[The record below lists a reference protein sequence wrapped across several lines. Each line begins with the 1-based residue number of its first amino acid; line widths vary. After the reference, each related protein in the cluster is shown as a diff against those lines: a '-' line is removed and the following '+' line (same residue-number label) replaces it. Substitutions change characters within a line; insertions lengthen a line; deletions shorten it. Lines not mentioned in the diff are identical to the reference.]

1 MKKTV
6 LKVLGWAEF
15 RARMKHRFNPGPGDA
30 SQYADDFASNVSWSP
45 MDTQSVLLRRRL
57 VSLGPLA
64 LTFSLP
70 SSLKIL
76 MAVMPV
82 LITLPMILVVNT
94 WHRFAFI
101 APFILIPG
109 YLTIRY
115 VFYRSVGRPVFDRK
129 SGTFWKG
136 SSESRHTGSRA
147 GRQSCSPADLI
158 LLLGRRSEISRRCL
172 PAERCFERQIKA
184 RSIHAAYSGPS

>member
-1 MKKTV
+1 
-6 LKVLGWAEF
+6 
-15 RARMKHRFNPGPGDA
+15 MKHRFNPGPGDA

-109 YLTIRY
+109 TSQL
-115 VFYRSVGRPVFDRK
+115 
-129 SGTFWKG
+129 GTF
-136 SSESRHTGSRA
+136 SIA
-147 GRQSCSPADLI
+147 
-158 LLLGRRSEISRRCL
+158 RRPGPCL
-172 PAERCFERQIKA
+172 TANL
-184 RSIHAAYSGPS
+184 GPSGKAQANPGTRAVELADNHALQLISFFYSDGDPKSAGVVYQLNAVLSE